1 MGQSNPSRKKKQ
13 NGFVRAFFA
22 DGAPDVMFF
31 AIVLILVTLGLV
43 AMYSASYPYAY
54 AHEDGDSFHY
64 VRRQL
69 IFVGIGLAAMLAV
82 SFVRYQRIEFIG
94 AYGGLAVSLVLLVLV
109 LLMPA
114 NEDGEIRRRMTL
126 FGVDFQPSEIAKFG
140 LILFCAYIISIFYE
154 DLIGKNPLQYKWA
167 KRINAF
173 FRMPLMNRSLI
184 PILICGFVTVVFAAL
199 VYLESHLSGTIII
212 GLLGLGML
220 WFGGTRKKWFFCGFI
235 LIAIAFFILYNYT
248 DFFRDY
254 MMERIDLW
262 RNNDADPL
270 GGRWQTNQALYAIGS
285 GGFFGTGIGG
295 SKQKHLYVSEPQN
308 DMIFAIFCEETGV
321 IGAFALILLFVLLI
335 WRGIVIAI
343 NAPDRYG
350 MLLTLGIML
359 QIGSQ
364 VFLNLCVATDSM
376 PNTGISLPFFS
387 YGGTSLMML
396 LGEMGIVLSV
406 SRQSKLKNKEKATDK
421 TRAKSKQEE
430 RA

>member
-1 MGQSNPSRKKKQ
+1 MGQSNLSAKKKK
-13 NGFVRAFFA
+13 NPFLRAFLV

-31 AIVLILVTLGLV
+31 AIVLILVTIGLI

-54 AHEDGDSFHY
+54 AHAGGDSLYY
-64 VRRQL
+64 VKKQ
-69 IFVGIGLAAMLAV
+69 IKFVVFGLAVMLGA
-82 SFVRYQRIEFIG
+82 SYIRYQRIEYIG
-94 AYGGLAVSLVLLVLV
+94 AYGGLFGSFVLLVLV
-109 LLMPA
+109 LLMPTS
-114 NEDGEIRRRMTL
+114 DGDIRRRMTL

-140 LILFCAYIISIFYE
+140 LILFCAYIISVFYE
-154 DLIGKNPLQYKWA
+154 DLIGKNELQFTWA
-167 KRINAF
+167 RRINSF

-184 PILICGFVTVVFAAL
+184 PILLCGVVTLVFAGL
-199 VYLESHLSGTIII
+199 VYMESHLSGTIII
-212 GLLGLGML
+212 GMLGLGML
-220 WFGGTRKKWFFCGFI
+220 WFGGTRKKWFFCGI
-235 LIAIAFFILYNYT
+235 LLVLFAFFILYNYT

-254 MMERIDLW
+254 MMERIELW
-262 RNNDADPL
+262 RDKDADPL

-321 IGAFALILLFVLLI
+321 IGAFILILLFALLI
-335 WRGIVIAI
+335 WRGVVIAI

-364 VFLNLCVATDSM
+364 VFLNLCVATDTM

-387 YGGTSLMML
+387 YGGSSLLML
-396 LGEMGIVLSV
+396 LGEMGIVLAV
-406 SRQSKLKNKEKATDK
+406 SRQSKLKSKENAMVKNGN
-421 TRAKSKQEE
+421 KQEE
-430 RA
+430 HA